1 MILLAETFCERY
13 IRPIGLMDRREFL
26 CLSLGAA
33 VLTVPA
39 REDAAAAAA
48 AAAHPDLLS
57 VLGPEPVRDIGLQ
70 YRRLVPEEN
79 DSMRL
84 RAAILAPLPRM
95 PIVATVRRD
104 FETGRTVLVNGWV
117 LAATEARQCALFS
130 LVA

>member
-1 MILLAETFCERY
+1 
-13 IRPIGLMDRREFL
+13 MDRREFL

-39 REDAAAAAA
+39 REDAAAAA